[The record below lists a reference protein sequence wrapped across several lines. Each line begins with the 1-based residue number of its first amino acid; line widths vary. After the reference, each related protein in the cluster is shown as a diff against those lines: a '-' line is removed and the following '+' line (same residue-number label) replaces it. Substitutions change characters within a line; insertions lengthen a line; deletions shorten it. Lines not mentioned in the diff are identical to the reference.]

1 MKYTHFNS
9 VYALSCHIG
18 IRTCI
23 NHLFLYYGDVAVT
36 GMIADISVSNMVFT
50 HNIANEIRACIRLPS
65 ICEGRKV
72 NDIDRESGIS
82 RASMY
87 RMHSKKREILTQVI
101 TTENV
106 NYNGQ
111 NVDVERAAK
120 LSSRHKRLLLRER
133 TSY

>member
-18 IRTCI
+18 IRTYI

-50 HNIANEIRACIRLPS
+50 QNISNEIRACIRLPS

-72 NDIDRESGIS
+72 NDIVRESDIS

-87 RMHSKKREILTQVI
+87 RILKKE
-101 TTENV
+101 
-106 NYNGQ
+106 
-111 NVDVERAAK
+111 K
-120 LSSRHKRLLLRER
+120 F
-133 TSY
+133 

>member
-9 VYALSCHIG
+9 VYALSCHTG
-18 IRTCI
+18 IRTYI

-50 HNIANEIRACIRLPS
+50 QNISNEIRACIRLPS

-72 NDIDRESGIS
+72 NDIVRVSDIS

-87 RMHSKKREILTQVI
+87 CILKKE
-101 TTENV
+101 
-106 NYNGQ
+106 
-111 NVDVERAAK
+111 K
-120 LSSRHKRLLLRER
+120 F
-133 TSY
+133 